1 MNPQYEIY
9 ANISYFRMLIEDY
22 MKEAIPNKDEVMNH
36 VKRFELMVELCRA
49 NGIKKF
55 SYGDLGDSRLKCAVI
70 SILRQ
75 RYDIDYT
82 TDDIYYIS
90 DNVVLYLLKECFYDS
105 DLVDQ
110 IDEDDAVILQMY
122 KASSVKY
129 PKWWL
134 PKSPQ

>member
-1 MNPQYEIY
+1 
-9 ANISYFRMLIEDY
+9 MLTIQDY

-36 VKRFELMVELCRA
+36 VKKFELMVELCRA

-55 SYGDLGDSRLKCAVI
+55 SYGDLAGDSRLKCALI

-82 TDDIYYIS
+82 TNNIHYYGDTVIP
-90 DNVVLYLLKECFYDS
+90 YLLKECFYDS

-110 IDEDDAVILQMY
+110 IDEDDTVILQMY
-122 KASSVKY
+122 KDSSVKY